1 MTNTSS
7 AGESSAARQ
16 VHELLLSARPQSG
29 DADLARA
36 AELASSPQVA
46 PQEISRKAFLAI
58 QQTQQAMAEGASAAD
73 GEQLLLNA
81 IRAAELWVKASE

>member
-1 MTNTSS
+1 MTSS
-7 AGESSAARQ
+7 AGDTTARQ

-29 DADLARA
+29 NADLARA
-36 AELASSPQVA
+36 AELASSPQA
-46 PQEISRKAFLAI
+46 GPQEISRKAFLAI

-81 IRAAELWVKASE
+81 IRAAELWVKASQ